1 MTVPK
6 QIITTPNAGPPLG
19 AYSQGVRAGDFV
31 FVTGCGPI
39 AADTGALSGETIE
52 EQTNV
57 VLDNLEAIVTAA
69 GATLADVVKAT
80 VHLAD
85 PADFPAFNEV
95 YARRIPEPRPART
108 TVGSDLGAVPGM
120 LVEIDLIVYDGR

>member
-1 MTVPK
+1 MPK
-6 QIITTPNAGPPLG
+6 QIITTAAAGPPLG

-39 AADTGALSGETIE
+39 VADTGALHGETIE
-52 EQTNV
+52 EQTEV
-57 VLDNLEAIVTAA
+57 VIDNLEAIATAA
-69 GATLADVVKAT
+69 GVTLADIVKAT

-85 PADFPAFNEV
+85 PDDFPRFNEV

-120 LVEIDLIVYDGR
+120 LVEIDVVAYDGP